1 MNQNEKNSVQNSS
14 VHHDVI
20 SNTTFIAKIHT
31 AKKEA
36 CDEVEIVD
44 Q

>member
-1 MNQNEKNSVQNSS
+1 MNLNEKNSVPNPN

-31 AKKEA
+31 AKKKA

>member
-1 MNQNEKNSVQNSS
+1 
-14 VHHDVI
+14 VI
-20 SNTTFIAKIHT
+20 SKYYYLYSKNTYC
-31 AKKEA
+31 KKKA